1 MSARKRG
8 LGRGLDALLA
18 TSQSSAQK
26 EQDAAEVN
34 STNGELSKLPIEYL
48 VPGKYQ
54 PRKDMSPEALEE
66 LASSIRAQGI
76 IQPIVV
82 RKVDEHRYEIIA
94 GERRWRASQL
104 AQLDEVPC
112 LVKNVPDE
120 AAVAIALIENI
131 QREDLNAM
139 EEAQALDRL
148 MNEFALTHQEVAE
161 AVGKSRTTV
170 TNLLRL
176 NNLNDD
182 VKLLVEHGDIE
193 MGHARALLA
202 LEGDTQSETA
212 QVVSGKGLTVRD
224 TEKLVKK
231 HIKSSFSTQHG
242 TKSEKGTLDMYNS
255 ETGAQAKP
263 YNVMMNKS
271 FETFNLRGKI
281 DGLIENEN
289 TKKIVEIKNR
299 TKRLFYMIRMYEMI
313 QVQLYMNML
322 NCSTADLVEHYKG
335 SLNICNIDYDEDLVI
350 SVINRI
356 KVFDLNLERM
366 FEDKEFQ
373 ANYFSSDD
381 RSLFILQENS

>member
-34 STNGELSKLPIEYL
+34 SSSGELSKLPIEYL

-148 MNEFALTHQEVAE
+148 MSEFALTHQEVAE

-202 LEGDTQSETA
+202 LEGEAQSETA

-231 HIKSSFSTQHG
+231 LLEPVKPKPEKKVDPDVQNLMTRLSENLGTPVSIDHNAKGKGKLTISFSDLEQ
-242 TKSEKGTLDMYNS
+242 LDGIIS
-255 ETGAQAKP
+255 
-263 YNVMMNKS
+263 
-271 FETFNLRGKI
+271 KI
-281 DGLIENEN
+281 
-289 TKKIVEIKNR
+289 
-299 TKRLFYMIRMYEMI
+299 
-313 QVQLYMNML
+313 Q
-322 NCSTADLVEHYKG
+322 
-335 SLNICNIDYDEDLVI
+335 
-350 SVINRI
+350 
-356 KVFDLNLERM
+356 
-366 FEDKEFQ
+366 
-373 ANYFSSDD
+373 
-381 RSLFILQENS
+381 